1 MTRQF
6 HRPVLMEPA
15 EAERY
20 TGAEDTAATSA
31 LAHQSAQLL
40 IGGYLGADT
49 DTTLNAAGLR
59 KVVASHGVDVI
70 GELWA
75 TSPAGTL
82 PGALWRLLLLRE
94 WIERDPALVES
105 RYATAVTINDDDAA
119 AQARFEAALSQG
131 QRVDSVAQVQA
142 QLNELLLGGG
152 SADSQR
158 TSSRR
163 SQLYPTLLASAA
175 LLERLSRASEQDS
188 WITDE
193 NDPLYDVVTSRA
205 RALATTAAE
214 LREAASKAAVGK
226 LD

>member
-49 DTTLNAAGLR
+49 DATLTAAGLR

-105 RYATAVTINDDDAA
+105 RYATAVTINDDA

-142 QLNELLLGGG
+142 QLNELLLGDA
-152 SADSQR
+152 SAGSQR

-193 NDPLYDVVTSRA
+193 NDPLYDMVTSRA
-205 RALATTAAE
+205 RALAATAAE
-214 LREAASKAAVGK
+214 LREAATKAAAGK

>member
-49 DTTLNAAGLR
+49 DTTLTAAGLR
-59 KVVASHGVDVI
+59 KVVSSHGVDVI

-75 TSPAGTL
+75 ISPAGTL

-105 RYATAVTINDDDAA
+105 RYATVVTINDAA

-142 QLNELLLGGG
+142 QLNELLLGDA
-152 SADSQR
+152 SAGSQR
-158 TSSRR
+158 APSRR

-214 LREAASKAAVGK
+214 LREAATKAAVGK

>member
-49 DTTLNAAGLR
+49 DATLTAAGLR

-82 PGALWRLLLLRE
+82 PGVLWRLLLLRE

-105 RYATAVTINDDDAA
+105 RYATVVTINDAA

-142 QLNELLLGGG
+142 QLNELLLGDA
-152 SADSQR
+152 SAGSQR
-158 TSSRR
+158 APSRR
-163 SQLYPTLLASAA
+163 SQLYPTLLAGAA

-214 LREAASKAAVGK
+214 LREAAAKAAVGK

>member
-49 DTTLNAAGLR
+49 DTTLTAAGLR
-59 KVVASHGVDVI
+59 KVVASRGVDVI

-105 RYATAVTINDDDAA
+105 RYATVVTINDAA

-142 QLNELLLGGG
+142 QLNELLLGDA
-152 SADSQR
+152 SAGSQR
-158 TSSRR
+158 APSRR

-214 LREAASKAAVGK
+214 LREAATKAAVGK

>member
-20 TGAEDTAATSA
+20 TGAEDTATTSA

-40 IGGYLGADT
+40 IGGYLGADS
-49 DTTLNAAGLR
+49 DTTLTVAGLR

-105 RYATAVTINDDDAA
+105 RYATVVTIDDAA

-142 QLNELLLGGG
+142 QLNELLLGDA
-152 SADSQR
+152 SAGSQR
-158 TSSRR
+158 APSRR

-214 LREAASKAAVGK
+214 LREAATKAAVGK

>member
-1 MTRQF
+1 
-6 HRPVLMEPA
+6 MEPA

-49 DTTLNAAGLR
+49 DTTLTAAGLR

-105 RYATAVTINDDDAA
+105 RYATAVTISDDAA
-119 AQARFEAALSQG
+119 AQARFETALSQG
-131 QRVDSVAQVQA
+131 QRVDSVAQVQS
-142 QLNELLLGGG
+142 QLNELLLGDA
-152 SADSQR
+152 SAGSQR
-158 TSSRR
+158 TPSRR

-193 NDPLYDVVTSRA
+193 KDPLYDVVTSRA
-205 RALATTAAE
+205 RALAATAAE
-214 LREAASKAAVGK
+214 LREAATKAAVGK

>member
-49 DTTLNAAGLR
+49 DTTLTAAGLR

-119 AQARFEAALSQG
+119 QARFEAALPQAR
-131 QRVDSVAQVQA
+131 RVDSVAQVQA
-142 QLNELLLGGG
+142 QLNELLLGGAFAG
-152 SADSQR
+152 SQR
-158 TSSRR
+158 TPSRR

-214 LREAASKAAVGK
+214 LHEAASKAAVGK

>member
-49 DTTLNAAGLR
+49 DTTLTAAGLR
-59 KVVASHGVDVI
+59 AVVASHGVDVI

-105 RYATAVTINDDDAA
+105 RYATAVTINDAA
-119 AQARFEAALSQG
+119 AQARFEAASSQG

-142 QLNELLLGGG
+142 QLNELLLGDA
-152 SADSQR
+152 SAGSQR
-158 TSSRR
+158 TPSRR

-205 RALATTAAE
+205 RALAATAAE
-214 LREAASKAAVGK
+214 LREAATKAAVGK

>member
-49 DTTLNAAGLR
+49 DTTLTAAGLR
-59 KVVASHGVDVI
+59 KVVASHGVDAI

-105 RYATAVTINDDDAA
+105 RYATAVTINDAA
-119 AQARFEAALSQG
+119 AQARFEAASSQG

-142 QLNELLLGGG
+142 QLNELLLGDA
-152 SADSQR
+152 SAGSQR
-158 TSSRR
+158 TPSRR

-205 RALATTAAE
+205 RALAATAAE
-214 LREAASKAAVGK
+214 LREAATKAAVGK

>member
-40 IGGYLGADT
+40 IGGYLGVDT
-49 DTTLNAAGLR
+49 DTTLTAAGLR

-105 RYATAVTINDDDAA
+105 RYATAVTINAAA
-119 AQARFEAALSQG
+119 AQARFEAASSQG

-142 QLNELLLGGG
+142 QLNELLLGDA
-152 SADSQR
+152 SAGSQR
-158 TSSRR
+158 TPSRR

-205 RALATTAAE
+205 RALAATAAE
-214 LREAASKAAVGK
+214 LREAATKAAVGK

>member
-40 IGGYLGADT
+40 ICGYLGADT
-49 DTTLNAAGLR
+49 DTTLTAAGLR

-105 RYATAVTINDDDAA
+105 RYATVVTINDAA

-142 QLNELLLGGG
+142 QLNELLLGDA
-152 SADSQR
+152 SAGSQR
-158 TSSRR
+158 APSRR

-214 LREAASKAAVGK
+214 LREAATKAAVGK

>member
-20 TGAEDTAATSA
+20 TGAEDTATTSA

-49 DTTLNAAGLR
+49 DTTLTAAGLR

-105 RYATAVTINDDDAA
+105 RYATAVTISDDAA
-119 AQARFEAALSQG
+119 AQARFETALSQG
-131 QRVDSVAQVQA
+131 QRVDSVAQVQS
-142 QLNELLLGGG
+142 QLNELLLGDA
-152 SADSQR
+152 SAGSQR
-158 TSSRR
+158 TPSRR

-193 NDPLYDVVTSRA
+193 KDPLYDVVTSRA
-205 RALATTAAE
+205 RALAATAAE
-214 LREAASKAAVGK
+214 LREAATKAAVGK

>member
-49 DTTLNAAGLR
+49 DTTLTAAGLR
-59 KVVASHGVDVI
+59 AVVASHGVDVI

-105 RYATAVTINDDDAA
+105 R
-119 AQARFEAALSQG
+119 
-131 QRVDSVAQVQA
+131 
-142 QLNELLLGGG
+142 
-152 SADSQR
+152 
-158 TSSRR
+158 
-163 SQLYPTLLASAA
+163 
-175 LLERLSRASEQDS
+175 
-188 WITDE
+188 
-193 NDPLYDVVTSRA
+193 
-205 RALATTAAE
+205 
-214 LREAASKAAVGK
+214 
-226 LD
+226 

>member
-40 IGGYLGADT
+40 IGGYLGAGT
-49 DTTLNAAGLR
+49 DTTLTAAGLR

-105 RYATAVTINDDDAA
+105 RYATAVTISDDDA

-131 QRVDSVAQVQA
+131 QRVDSVAQVQS
-142 QLNELLLGGG
+142 QLNELLLGDA
-152 SADSQR
+152 SAGSQR
-158 TSSRR
+158 TPSRR

-205 RALATTAAE
+205 RALAATAAE
-214 LREAASKAAVGK
+214 LREAATKAAVGK

>member
-49 DTTLNAAGLR
+49 DTTLTAAGLR

-105 RYATAVTINDDDAA
+105 RYATAVTISDDAA
-119 AQARFEAALSQG
+119 AQARFETALSQG

-158 TSSRR
+158 TPSRR

-205 RALATTAAE
+205 RALAATAAE
-214 LREAASKAAVGK
+214 LREAATKAAVGK

>member
-49 DTTLNAAGLR
+49 DATLTAAGLR

-105 RYATAVTINDDDAA
+105 RYATVVTISDDAA

-142 QLNELLLGGG
+142 QLNELLLGDAFAG
-152 SADSQR
+152 SQR
-158 TSSRR
+158 TPSRR

-205 RALATTAAE
+205 RALAATAAE
-214 LREAASKAAVGK
+214 LREAATKAAVGK

>member
-20 TGAEDTAATSA
+20 TGAEDTADTSA

-49 DTTLNAAGLR
+49 DTTLTAAGLR

-105 RYATAVTINDDDAA
+105 RYATVVTINDDA

-142 QLNELLLGGG
+142 QLNELLLGGAFAG
-152 SADSQR
+152 SQR
-158 TSSRR
+158 TPSRR

-214 LREAASKAAVGK
+214 LREAAAKAAVGK

>member
-49 DTTLNAAGLR
+49 DTTLTAAGLR

-105 RYATAVTINDDDAA
+105 RYATAVTINDDA
-119 AQARFEAALSQG
+119 AQARFEAALGQA
-131 QRVDSVAQVQA
+131 QRVDSVPQVQA
-142 QLNELLLGGG
+142 QLNELLLGGAFAG
-152 SADSQR
+152 SQR
-158 TSSRR
+158 TPSRR

-193 NDPLYDVVTSRA
+193 NDPLYDMVTSRA
-205 RALATTAAE
+205 RALAATAAE
-214 LREAASKAAVGK
+214 LREAATKAAVGK

>member
-20 TGAEDTAATSA
+20 TGAEDTATTSA

-49 DTTLNAAGLR
+49 DTTLTAAGLR

-105 RYATAVTINDDDAA
+105 RYATAVTISDDAA
-119 AQARFEAALSQG
+119 AQARFETALSQG
-131 QRVDSVAQVQA
+131 QRVDSVAQVQS

-158 TSSRR
+158 TPSRR

-193 NDPLYDVVTSRA
+193 KDPLYDVVTSRA
-205 RALATTAAE
+205 RALAATAAE
-214 LREAASKAAVGK
+214 LREAATKAAVGK

>member
-49 DTTLNAAGLR
+49 DTTLTAAGLR

-94 WIERDPALVES
+94 WIERDPTLVES
-105 RYATAVTINDDDAA
+105 RYATAVTINDAA
-119 AQARFEAALSQG
+119 AQARFETALSQG
-131 QRVDSVAQVQA
+131 RRVDSVAQVQA
-142 QLNELLLGGG
+142 QLNELLLGGAFAG
-152 SADSQR
+152 SQR
-158 TSSRR
+158 TPSRR

-193 NDPLYDVVTSRA
+193 NDPLYDMVTSRA
-205 RALATTAAE
+205 RALAATAAE
-214 LREAASKAAVGK
+214 LREAATKAAVGK

>member
-15 EAERY
+15 EAEHY

-49 DTTLNAAGLR
+49 DATLTAAGLR

-119 AQARFEAALSQG
+119 QARFEAALSQG

-158 TSSRR
+158 TPSRR

-205 RALATTAAE
+205 RALAATAAE
-214 LREAASKAAVGK
+214 LREAATKAAVGK

>member
-49 DTTLNAAGLR
+49 DTTLSAAGLR

-105 RYATAVTINDDDAA
+105 RYATAVTISDDDA

-142 QLNELLLGGG
+142 QLNELLLGGAFAG
-152 SADSQR
+152 SQR

-163 SQLYPTLLASAA
+163 SRLYPTLLASAA

-193 NDPLYDVVTSRA
+193 NDPLYDVVTARA

>member
-49 DTTLNAAGLR
+49 DTTLTAAGLR

-94 WIERDPALVES
+94 WIERDPVLVES
-105 RYATAVTINDDDAA
+105 RYATAVTISDDAA

-142 QLNELLLGGG
+142 QLNELLLGGA

-158 TSSRR
+158 TPSRR

-205 RALATTAAE
+205 RALAATAAE
-214 LREAASKAAVGK
+214 LREAATKAAVGK

>member
-49 DTTLNAAGLR
+49 DTTLTAAGLR

-105 RYATAVTINDDDAA
+105 RYATAVTISDDAA
-119 AQARFEAALSQG
+119 AQARFETALSQG
-131 QRVDSVAQVQA
+131 QRVDSVAQVQS
-142 QLNELLLGGG
+142 QLNELLLGDA
-152 SADSQR
+152 SAGSQR
-158 TSSRR
+158 TPSRR

-193 NDPLYDVVTSRA
+193 KDPLYDVVTSRA
-205 RALATTAAE
+205 RALAATAAE
-214 LREAASKAAVGK
+214 LREAATKAAVGK

>member
-49 DTTLNAAGLR
+49 DATLTAAGLR

-82 PGALWRLLLLRE
+82 PGVLWRLLLLRE

-105 RYATAVTINDDDAA
+105 RYATVVTINDAA

-142 QLNELLLGGG
+142 QLNELLLGDA
-152 SADSQR
+152 SAGSQR
-158 TSSRR
+158 APSRR

-214 LREAASKAAVGK
+214 LREAATKAAVGK